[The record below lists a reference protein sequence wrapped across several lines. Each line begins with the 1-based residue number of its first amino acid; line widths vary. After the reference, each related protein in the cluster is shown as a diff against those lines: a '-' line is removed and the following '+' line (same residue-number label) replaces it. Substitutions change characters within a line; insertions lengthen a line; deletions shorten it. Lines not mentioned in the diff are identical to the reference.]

1 MNKMIIRC
9 CTNAKFVNF
18 WKSVSAFGL
27 LFVIMLLARIAGAQC
42 TSQFTAPIAHGA
54 PPPTLSGMVTFTEN
68 YNCTGGVV
76 PRTAVV
82 WYGSPDSGNYLYN
95 GQP

>member
-1 MNKMIIRC
+1 
-9 CTNAKFVNF
+9 
-18 WKSVSAFGL
+18 
-27 LFVIMLLARIAGAQC
+27 MLLARIAGAQC